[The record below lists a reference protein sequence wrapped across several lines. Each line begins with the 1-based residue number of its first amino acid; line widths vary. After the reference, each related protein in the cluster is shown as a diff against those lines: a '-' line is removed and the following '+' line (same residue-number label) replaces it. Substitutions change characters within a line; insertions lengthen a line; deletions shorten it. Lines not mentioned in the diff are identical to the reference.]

1 MDAIGVVLRGGVS
14 VLLLAVSVVG
24 AAGQDVRLEQA
35 SKTDTCRLVLEKTG
49 QLIVNHSLHEAQQF
63 LVEAGPGCPNVPEMF
78 NSLGLAYDSES
89 RYDEARAAFEQAT
102 RLEPKNAS
110 FHNNLAASFF
120 RSGKQGRGIAEFEKA
135 LELDARNSTARLNL
149 ASVYLEK
156 KQYRR
161 ALSYLDTAELRQS
174 QDPVLLLALAEA
186 YYGAAQAQPARE
198 TALRLARLPGVESKV
213 HFSLGLVLAEHGE
226 YQLAAGQFEA
236 IPADERDVAAEMN
249 LGMAYTRLKNFEAA
263 RAAYENAIRMDPKN
277 PETYYHIGIAESAL
291 GNHDV
296 AVDWMTEAHNLA
308 SGRPDIS
315 LALVEELIH
324 TRNYEQAR
332 TVLTVATAAHPND
345 PFLREAL
352 ADLFAARG
360 QRNDA
365 VKTYQECLQL
375 NQRSVSARLALAG
388 VYEEM
393 GQTESAR
400 AALAEV
406 LKLNPKNAEA
416 EAQLGRLAFEAGHEE
431 EASSLVQRALAH
443 DPNNLLANEYHAM
456 LQLRG
461 GQLTEARQTLE
472 RLVQLDP
479 QSSRVHLLLGRVL
492 ARLNQS
498 AEAEREFELSKDLQ
512 LKHGGTE
519 KP

>member
-1 MDAIGVVLRGGVS
+1 MDAIGVVLRGGS
-14 VLLLAVSVVG
+14 SLLLLAASVLRV
-24 AAGQDVRLEQA
+24 AGQGLPLEQA
-35 SKTDTCRLVLEKTG
+35 SKTDTCRLALEKTE
-49 QLIVNHSLHEAQQF
+49 QLIVNHKLHDAQQI
-63 LVEAGPGCPNVPEMF
+63 LAEVGPGCPSVPEMF

-110 FHNNLAASFF
+110 FHNNLAASFI
-120 RSGKQGRGIAEFEKA
+120 RSGKQGSGVAEFEKA

-149 ASVYLEK
+149 ASLYLER

-161 ALSYLDTAELRQS
+161 ALSYLDTAEIRQS
-174 QDPVLLLALAEA
+174 KDPVLLLALVEA
-186 YYGAAQAQPARE
+186 YYGAAQAQSARE
-198 TALRLARLPGVESKV
+198 TALRLARIPGVEPNV

-226 YQLAAGQFEA
+226 YPLAAGQFEA

-249 LGMAYTRLKNFEAA
+249 LGMAYSRLKNFEAA
-263 RAAYENAIRMDPKN
+263 RAAYEDAIRMDPKN
-277 PETYYHIGIAESAL
+277 PEPYYHVGIAESTL
-291 GNHDV
+291 GKHDA

-308 SGRPDIS
+308 PSRPDIS

-324 TRNYEQAR
+324 SRNYEQAR
-332 TVLTVATAAHPND
+332 SLLTVEMAAHPND
-345 PFLREAL
+345 PSLREAL
-352 ADLFAARG
+352 ADLFTAQG
-360 QRNDA
+360 QRNEA

-375 NQRSVSARLALAG
+375 NHGSVSARLALAR

-400 AALAEV
+400 AALTEV
-406 LKLNPKNAEA
+406 LELSPKNAEA

-431 EASSLVQRALAH
+431 EASSLVHRALAH
-443 DPNNLLANEYHAM
+443 DPNNLLANEYHAR
-456 LQLRG
+456 LQLRD
-461 GQLTEARQTLE
+461 GQLSEALQTLE

-479 QSSRVHLLLGRVL
+479 QSSRLHLLLGRVL
-492 ARLNQS
+492 ARLNRS
-498 AEAEREFELSKDLQ
+498 EEAEREFELSKDLE

>member
-14 VLLLAVSVVG
+14 VLLSAASVVG

-35 SKTDTCRLVLEKTG
+35 SKTDTCRLMLEKTG
-49 QLIVNHSLHEAQQF
+49 QLIVSHSLHEAQQI
-63 LVEAGPGCPNVPEMF
+63 LVEAGPGCSNVPEMF

-120 RSGKQGRGIAEFEKA
+120 RSGKQGSGIAEFEKA

-161 ALSYLDTAELRQS
+161 ALSYLDTPELRQS

-186 YYGAAQAQPARE
+186 YYGAGQAQPARE
-198 TALRLARLPGVESKV
+198 TALRLARLPSVESKV

-236 IPADERDVAAEMN
+236 IPADDRDVAAEMN
-249 LGMAYTRLKNFEAA
+249 LGMAYTRLRNFEAA
-263 RAAYENAIRMDPKN
+263 RTAYKNAVGMDPKN

-291 GNHDV
+291 GNDDA

-308 SGRPDIS
+308 PSRPDIS
-315 LALVEELIH
+315 VALVEELIH

-332 TVLTVATAAHPND
+332 TVLAVDIAAHPSD
-345 PFLREAL
+345 PSLREAL
-352 ADLFAARG
+352 ADLFAAQD

-365 VKTYQECLQL
+365 VETYQECLQL
-375 NQRSVSARLALAG
+375 NQRSVSARLALAR

-393 GQTESAR
+393 GQSENAR

-406 LKLNPKNAEA
+406 LKLSPKNAEA

-443 DPNNLLANEYHAM
+443 DRNNLLANEYHAR

-498 AEAEREFELSKDLQ
+498 AEAEREFELSKGLE

>member
-14 VLLLAVSVVG
+14 VLLLAASVVG

-35 SKTDTCRLVLEKTG
+35 SKHTCRLVLEKTG
-49 QLIVNHSLHEAQQF
+49 QLIVNHSLHEAQQI
-63 LVEAGPGCPNVPEMF
+63 LDGAEPKCPNVPEMF

-120 RSGKQGRGIAEFEKA
+120 RSGKQGSGIAEFEKA

-149 ASVYLEK
+149 ASLYLEK

-186 YYGAAQAQPARE
+186 YYGAGQAQPARD

-263 RAAYENAIRMDPKN
+263 HAAYENAIRMDP
-277 PETYYHIGIAESAL
+277 EES
-291 GNHDV
+291 
-296 AVDWMTEAHNLA
+296 
-308 SGRPDIS
+308 RS
-315 LALVEELIH
+315 LLPH
-324 TRNYEQAR
+324 R
-332 TVLTVATAAHPND
+332 H
-345 PFLREAL
+345 
-352 ADLFAARG
+352 
-360 QRNDA
+360 
-365 VKTYQECLQL
+365 C
-375 NQRSVSARLALAG
+375 
-388 VYEEM
+388 
-393 GQTESAR
+393 
-400 AALAEV
+400 
-406 LKLNPKNAEA
+406 
-416 EAQLGRLAFEAGHEE
+416 
-431 EASSLVQRALAH
+431 
-443 DPNNLLANEYHAM
+443 
-456 LQLRG
+456 
-461 GQLTEARQTLE
+461 
-472 RLVQLDP
+472 
-479 QSSRVHLLLGRVL
+479 
-492 ARLNQS
+492 
-498 AEAEREFELSKDLQ
+498 
-512 LKHGGTE
+512 
-519 KP
+519 

>member
-14 VLLLAVSVVG
+14 VLLLAASVVG

-35 SKTDTCRLVLEKTG
+35 SKTDSCRLVLEKTG
-49 QLIVNHSLHEAQQF
+49 QLIVNHSLHEAQQI

-120 RSGKQGRGIAEFEKA
+120 RSGKQGSGIVEFEKA

-149 ASVYLEK
+149 ASLYLEK

-186 YYGAAQAQPARE
+186 YYGAGQAQPARE
-198 TALRLARLPGVESKV
+198 TALRLARLPGVDSKV

-277 PETYYHIGIAESAL
+277 PETYYHIGFAESAL
-291 GNHDV
+291 GNHDA

-308 SGRPDIS
+308 PSRSDIS

-345 PFLREAL
+345 PSLREAL
-352 ADLFAARG
+352 ADLFAAQG

-375 NQRSVSARLALAG
+375 NQRSVSARLALAR

-406 LKLNPKNAEA
+406 LKLSPKNAEA

-443 DPNNLLANEYHAM
+443 DPNNLLANEYHAR

-492 ARLNQS
+492 ARLNRS
-498 AEAEREFELSKDLQ
+498 AEAEREFELSKDLER
-512 LKHGGTE
+512 KDGVPE
-519 KP
+519 KR

>member
-1 MDAIGVVLRGGVS
+1 MLAGGGS
-14 VLLLAVSVVG
+14 LLLLAVSVIGV
-24 AAGQDVRLEQA
+24 AGQSPQLEQA
-35 SKTDTCRLVLEKTG
+35 SKTDICRVASEKTE
-49 QLIVNHSLHEAQQF
+49 QLIVNHSLREAQQI
-63 LVEAGPGCPNVPEMF
+63 LVEVGQRCPNVPEMF

-120 RSGKQGRGIAEFEKA
+120 RSGKQGSGIAEFEKA

-149 ASVYLEK
+149 AGIYLEK

-161 ALSYLDTAELRQS
+161 ALSYLDTAEIRQS
-174 QDPVLLLALAEA
+174 QDPVLLLALTEA
-186 YYGAAQAQPARE
+186 YYGAAQTQPARE
-198 TALRLARLPGVESKV
+198 TALRLAHLPGLESKV

-236 IPADERDVAAEMN
+236 IPAGERDVATEMN

-263 RAAYENAIRMDPKN
+263 RAAYENAIRMDPRD
-277 PETYYHIGIAESAL
+277 PEPYYHVGIAESAL
-291 GNHDV
+291 GKHDA
-296 AVDWMTEAHNLA
+296 AVDWMTQAHNLA
-308 SGRPDIS
+308 SSRPDIS

-345 PFLREAL
+345 PSLREAL
-352 ADLFAARG
+352 GDLFAAQG

-375 NQRSVSARLALAG
+375 NQRSVSARLSLAR

-393 GQTESAR
+393 GQTENAR

-406 LKLNPKNAEA
+406 LKLSSRNANA

-431 EASSLVQRALAH
+431 EASSLIKRALAH
-443 DPNNLLANEYHAM
+443 DPNDLLANEYHAR
-456 LQLRG
+456 LQLRD
-461 GQLTEARQTLE
+461 GQLSEARQTLE

-479 QSSRVHLLLGRVL
+479 QSSRLHLLLGRVL
-492 ARLNQS
+492 ARLNRP
-498 AEAEREFELSKDLQ
+498 AEAEKEFELSKNLERKD
-512 LKHGGTE
+512 GVPE
-519 KP
+519 KR

>member
-1 MDAIGVVLRGGVS
+1 MDAIGIVLRSGVS
-14 VLLLAVSVVG
+14 ILLLAASVVG
-24 AAGQDVRLEQA
+24 APGQDVRLEQA
-35 SKTDTCRLVLEKTG
+35 SKTDTCRLALEKTR
-49 QLIVNHSLHEAQQF
+49 QLIVNHSLHEAQQI

-120 RSGKQGRGIAEFEKA
+120 RSGKQGSGIAEFEKA

-149 ASVYLEK
+149 TSIYLEK

-161 ALSYLDTAELRQS
+161 ALSYLDTAEIRQS
-174 QDPVLLLALAEA
+174 QDPVLLLALTEA

-198 TALRLARLPGVESKV
+198 TALRLAHLPGVESKV

-236 IPADERDVAAEMN
+236 IPADERDVAVEMN
-249 LGMAYTRLKNFEAA
+249 LGMAYTRVRNFEAA
-263 RAAYENAIRMDPKN
+263 RAAYENAVRMDPKN
-277 PETYYHIGIAESAL
+277 PETYYHIGFAESAL
-291 GNHDV
+291 GKHDA
-296 AVDWMTEAHNLA
+296 AVDWMTQAHNLA
-308 SGRPDIS
+308 PSRPDIS

-345 PFLREAL
+345 PSLREAL
-352 ADLFAARG
+352 SDLFAAQG

-375 NQRSVSARLALAG
+375 SQKSVSARLSLAR

-393 GQTESAR
+393 GQTENAR

-406 LKLNPKNAEA
+406 LKLSPRNANA

-431 EASSLVQRALAH
+431 EASSLIKRALAH
-443 DPNNLLANEYHAM
+443 DPNDLLANEYHAR
-456 LQLRG
+456 LQLRD
-461 GQLTEARQTLE
+461 GQLSEARQTLE

-479 QSSRVHLLLGRVL
+479 QSSRLHLLLARVL
-492 ARLNQS
+492 ARLNRP
-498 AEAEREFELSKDLQ
+498 AEAEKEFELSKQIERKD
-512 LKHGGTE
+512 GVPE
-519 KP
+519 KR